1 MAKLA
6 PPVSCYYQTCP
17 THRTNRSRHSILT
30 PKASVSFSTKQTHNR
45 DSHTLKTRTSHE
57 PALLQ
62 EINKLCE
69 SGNLTEALNL
79 LRNDTRNV
87 VSGSARREAMGV
99 LLQACGY
106 QQDMET
112 GRRVHELVSAW
123 TQFRNDFVLN
133 TRLVTMY
140 SMCGS
145 PLDSRMVFDGLQ
157 GKNLF
162 VWNALISAYTRNQL
176 YHDSINMFIELISE
190 TDFKPDF
197 FTFPCVFK
205 ACAGILDV
213 RLGQVFHGMAM
224 KMGLVLDVFVGNALV
239 GMYGKCGCLEDAV
252 QVFEKMPE
260 RNLVS
265 WNSMIRGF
273 SENGLSQECY
283 DLVREILGEGFLPD
297 DATIVT
303 LLPVSAGEGDGDMGM
318 KIHALAV
325 KLGLNEELM
334 VKNALMDMYS
344 KCGYLSE
351 AIVMFGKNNKK
362 NVVSWNSM
370 IGGFSREGDV
380 YGTFDLLRRMQV
392 EDENVRINEVTILNV
407 LPACLEEQ
415 ELVSLKEIHGYSFRH
430 GFHDDELVANAFVAA
445 YTKCGSLSSAQH
457 VFHGIENKTVS
468 SWNALIGGLAQNGD
482 PQMAL
487 DFYFEMKDAGLDPD
501 WYTIGSLIL
510 ACAHLKFKR
519 YGKQIHG
526 FVLRNGL
533 ECDSFISISL
543 MSLYIHCNQ
552 ILSARILFS
561 RMEDKSLVC
570 WNTMLAGYTQL
581 ELPDDTLHIFRQM
594 LSNGVQPYEIAVMS
608 VFEACSQLSALRL
621 GKELHCFALKAKLV
635 EDMFVGCSIL
645 DMYAKNGCIEQAQMV
660 FDGLTEKDVAAW
672 NVLIAGYGTNGHG
685 NKALELFEEMY
696 RLWLKPDG
704 FTFIGVLM
712 ACSHAGLV
720 QEGLTYFKEMQ
731 DLYGIEPKLEHYAC
745 VVDMLGRA
753 GQLEEA
759 MRLISEM
766 PEEPDAR
773 IWSSLLSSCR
783 SHGDLNMGAKIAEM
797 LLELEPGKAE
807 NYVLVSNLYAGSG
820 KWDDVRRVRQ
830 RMKEI
835 GLQKDAGHSWIELEG
850 KVHSFI
856 AGDNLLPESRE
867 IRETWKSLE
876 EKITDLGYRPNTSCV
891 LHELEEEEKIER
903 LRGHSEKL
911 AISFGLLKTSKGST
925 IRVCKNLRICLDC
938 HNAAKF
944 ISKAVER
951 EIVVRDNKR
960 FHHFKDGLCSCAD
973 YW

>member
-1 MAKLA
+1 MATVA
-6 PPVSCYYQTCP
+6 PVSCSYQSRP
-17 THRTNRSRHSILT
+17 THSTNHSPHSTLT
-30 PKASVSFSTKQTHNR
+30 PKAAISFSTTQTHNR
-45 DSHTLKTRTSHE
+45 DFLTLKSNRTHQ

-79 LRNDTRNV
+79 LQNDSQNNV
-87 VSGSARREAMGV
+87 VSGSARKEAMGV
-99 LLQACGY
+99 LLQACGN
-106 QQDMET
+106 QKDMET
-112 GRRVHELVSAW
+112 GRRVHALFSGS
-123 TQFRNDFVLN
+123 TQFRNDVVLN

-145 PLDSRMVFDGLQ
+145 PLDSRLVFDGLQ

-162 VWNALISAYTRNQL
+162 LWNALVSAYSKNQL
-176 YHDSINMFIELISE
+176 YDDSIKVFIELISQ
-190 TDFKPDF
+190 TDFKPDY

-205 ACAGILDV
+205 ACTGIFDV
-213 RLGQVFHGMAM
+213 GLGQVFHGMAM

-239 GMYGKCGCLEDAV
+239 GMYGKCGCLDDAV

-260 RNLVS
+260 KNLVS
-265 WNSMIRGF
+265 WNSMLRGF

-283 DLVREILGEGFLPD
+283 YLVRDILAEGLLPD
-297 DATIVT
+297 DATMVT
-303 LLPVSAGEGDGDMGM
+303 LLPVCAGEGDIDMGM
-318 KIHALAV
+318 VIHGLAV

-334 VKNALMDMYS
+334 VKNSLMDMYS

-351 AIVMFGKNNKK
+351 AIVLFGKNYKK

-380 YGTFDLLRRMQV
+380 HGTFDLLRRMQV
-392 EDENVRINEVTILNV
+392 EDEGVKVNEITILNV
-407 LPACLEEQ
+407 LPSCLKEQ
-415 ELVSLKEIHGYSFRH
+415 ELVNLKEIHGYSFRH

-445 YTKCGSLSSAQH
+445 YAKCGSVSSAQH
-457 VFHGIENKTVS
+457 VFYGIQTKTVS

-482 PQMAL
+482 PMTAL
-487 DFYFEMKDAGLDPD
+487 DYYFEMKAAAVDPD
-501 WYTIGSLIL
+501 WFSIGSLIL
-510 ACAHLKFKR
+510 ACAHLKFMR

-526 FVLRNGL
+526 FVLRNGF
-533 ECDSFISISL
+533 ECDSFIGISL
-543 MSLYIHCNQ
+543 MSLYIHCNK
-552 ILSARILFS
+552 ILSARVLFS

-581 ELPDDTLHIFRQM
+581 ELPEEALNLFRQM
-594 LSNGVQPYEIAVMS
+594 LSDGIQPYEIAVTS
-608 VFEACSQLSALRL
+608 VLEACSQLSALRL
-621 GKELHCFALKAKLV
+621 GKELHCFVLKANLV

-660 FDGLTEKDVAAW
+660 FDSLSKKDVASW
-672 NVLIAGYGTNGHG
+672 NALIAGYGINGHG

-696 RLWLKPDG
+696 RLWLTPDG
-704 FTFIGVLM
+704 FTFVGIIM
-712 ACSHAGLV
+712 ACSHAGMV
-720 QEGLTYFKEMQ
+720 KEGLKYFNEMR

-753 GQLEEA
+753 GQLQEA
-759 MRLISEM
+759 LKLINEM

-773 IWSSLLSSCR
+773 IWSSMLSSCR
-783 SHGDLNMGAKIAEM
+783 SHGDLDMGAKIAER
-797 LLELEPGKAE
+797 LLELEPEKAE
-807 NYVLVSNLYAGSG
+807 NYVLASNLYAGSG
-820 KWDDVRRVRQ
+820 KWDDARRVWR

-835 GLQKDAGHSWIELEG
+835 GLQKDAGCSWIELGG
-850 KVHSFI
+850 KVYSFI
-856 AGDNLLPESRE
+856 AGDNLLPESGE
-867 IRETWKSLE
+867 IREMWKSLE
-876 EKITDLGYRPNTSCV
+876 ERITNRGYRPNTSCV
-891 LHELEEEEKIER
+891 LHELEEEEKIEK

-960 FHHFKDGLCSCAD
+960 FHHFKDGLCSCLD

>member
-6 PPVSCYYQTCP
+6 PPLSCYYQTSP
-17 THRTNRSRHSILT
+17 THRTNHSRHSILT
-30 PKASVSFSTKQTHNR
+30 PKASVSFSTQQTHNR
-45 DSHTLKTRTSHE
+45 GSHTLKTKTTHK

-79 LRNDTRNV
+79 LRNDPRNV
-87 VSGSARREAMGV
+87 DSGSARREAVEV

-106 QQDMET
+106 RQDMET
-112 GRRVHELVSAW
+112 GRRVHELVSAS

-162 VWNALISAYTRNQL
+162 VWNALISAYSRNQL
-176 YHDSINMFIELISE
+176 YHDSINMFIELILE

-213 RLGQVFHGMAM
+213 RLGQVFHGMAV

-239 GMYGKCGCLEDAV
+239 GMYGKCGCLQNAV
-252 QVFEKMPE
+252 QLFEKMPE

-303 LLPVSAGEGDGDMGM
+303 LLPVCAGEGDGDMGM
-318 KIHALAV
+318 VIHALAV
-325 KLGLNEELM
+325 KLGLNEKLM

-380 YGTFDLLRRMQV
+380 YGTFNLLRRMQV
-392 EDENVRINEVTILNV
+392 EDENVRVNEVTILNV

-501 WYTIGSLIL
+501 WYSIGSLIL

-533 ECDSFISISL
+533 DCDSFISISL
-543 MSLYIHCNQ
+543 MSLYIHCNK
-552 ILSARILFS
+552 ILSASILFS
-561 RMEDKSLVC
+561 RMEDKSLIC

-581 ELPDDTLHIFRQM
+581 ELPDDALHIFRQM
-594 LSNGVQPYEIAVMS
+594 LSNRVQPYEIAIMS

-645 DMYAKNGCIEQAQMV
+645 DMYAKNGSIEQAQMF
-660 FDGLTEKDVAAW
+660 FDSLTEKDVAAW

-720 QEGLTYFKEMQ
+720 KEGLMYFKEMQ

-745 VVDMLGRA
+745 VVDMLARA

-759 MRLISEM
+759 LRLISEM

-783 SHGDLNMGAKIAEM
+783 SHGDLNMGTKIAER
-797 LLELEPGKAE
+797 LLELEPEKAE

-830 RMKEI
+830 RMKEL
-835 GLQKDAGHSWIELEG
+835 GLQKDAGRSWIELEG

-856 AGDNLLPESRE
+856 AGDNLLLESRE

-960 FHHFKDGLCSCAD
+960 FHHFKDGLCSCSD